1 MRTPDQFIV
10 FARFKE
16 RLLRGGVA
24 PRHVRRLI
32 AELADHYDD
41 VLRDEIDKG
50 MSAEAA
56 RNAAWAR
63 MGTEADVIGSIL
75 ARPELQS
82 LPARFPRL
90 VFGLGPFALWIAA
103 IVASG
108 YGLMLVFHV
117 LRTVGLLP
125 PSGTPE
131 PTWLHGPAYAACF
144 FYAHILPL
152 MIGAG
157 VMVAAARQRI
167 APLWPMLGAGVIS
180 LIAALI
186 SIDVAF
192 AQAAGEKGRLSIGL
206 GVTADQL
213 PQALAMTA
221 LYAALLIL
229 PYIAWM
235 RRRSAV

>member
-1 MRTPDQFIV
+1 MHTPDQFAA
-10 FARFKE
+10 FARLKE
-16 RLLRGGVA
+16 RLLQGGVA

-41 VLRDEIDKG
+41 VLDDELDKG
-50 MSAEAA
+50 LSADAA
-56 RNAAWAR
+56 RVAAWAR
-63 MGTEADVIGSIL
+63 MGAEDDVVGSIL

-90 VFGLGPFALWIAA
+90 IFGLGPFALWIAT

-108 YGLMLVFHV
+108 YGLMLLFHV

-131 PTWLHGPAYAACF
+131 PTWLHGPASAACF

-152 MIGAG
+152 IIGAG
-157 VMVAAARQRI
+157 VMVAAARQRV
-167 APLWPMLGAGVIS
+167 APLWPMVGAGVIS
-180 LIAALI
+180 LVAALI

-192 AQAAGEKGRLSIGL
+192 AQSVGEKGRLSIGL
-206 GVTADQL
+206 GVAAEQL
-213 PQALAMTA
+213 PQTVAMTA
-221 LYAALLIL
+221 LYAGLLML